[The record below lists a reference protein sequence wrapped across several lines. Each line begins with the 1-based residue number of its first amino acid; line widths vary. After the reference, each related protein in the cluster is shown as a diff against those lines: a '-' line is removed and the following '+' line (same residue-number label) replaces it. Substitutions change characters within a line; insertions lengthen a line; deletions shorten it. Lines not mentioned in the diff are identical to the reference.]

1 MNDIR
6 VLVVDDSAF
15 MRKMITDMIQTSKGM
30 SVVDTARN
38 GQQALD
44 KIRSLKPDVV
54 TLDVEMPVL
63 DGLSV
68 LREIMNTEPIPVIML
83 SSLTQHG
90 ADATIKSME
99 LGAVDF
105 VSKPSGSI
113 SLDIDNVKEELIN
126 KIHMA
131 YQANLQKKP
140 AHYQVKNTKQFLY
153 HRNLIAIG
161 VSTGGPK
168 ALQILLNQLPQEL
181 ASPVIVIQHMPASFT
196 KSLARRLNQLSSLTV
211 KEADHGEILKQGT
224 VYIAPGGK
232 QLTVKKV
239 GQTLVINID
248 LSPTGIKHTPSV
260 DYTYHSLSK
269 LSDFNLIN
277 VILTGMGSDGTN
289 GLKQIK
295 QSQPSHYIIAESE
308 ETSVIYG
315 MPKSAIENVG
325 ADAVLPINKIGEAL
339 TELVVQ
345 KGES

>member
-1 MNDIR
+1 M
-6 VLVVDDSAF
+6 
-15 MRKMITDMIQTSKGM
+15 
-30 SVVDTARN
+30 
-38 GQQALD
+38 
-44 KIRSLKPDVV
+44 
-54 TLDVEMPVL
+54 
-63 DGLSV
+63 
-68 LREIMNTEPIPVIML
+68 
-83 SSLTQHG
+83 
-90 ADATIKSME
+90 
-99 LGAVDF
+99 
-105 VSKPSGSI
+105 
-113 SLDIDNVKEELIN
+113 
-126 KIHMA
+126 
-131 YQANLQKKP
+131 
-140 AHYQVKNTKQFLY
+140 KNTKQFLY

>member
-131 YQANLQKKP
+131 YQANLQK
-140 AHYQVKNTKQFLY
+140 TC
-153 HRNLIAIG
+153 
-161 VSTGGPK
+161 S
-168 ALQILLNQLPQEL
+168 
-181 ASPVIVIQHMPASFT
+181 
-196 KSLARRLNQLSSLTV
+196 LSSE
-211 KEADHGEILKQGT
+211 KYK
-224 VYIAPGGK
+224 
-232 QLTVKKV
+232 
-239 GQTLVINID
+239 
-248 LSPTGIKHTPSV
+248 
-260 DYTYHSLSK
+260 
-269 LSDFNLIN
+269 
-277 VILTGMGSDGTN
+277 
-289 GLKQIK
+289 
-295 QSQPSHYIIAESE
+295 
-308 ETSVIYG
+308 
-315 MPKSAIENVG
+315 AIFI
-325 ADAVLPINKIGEAL
+325 P
-339 TELVVQ
+339 
-345 KGES
+345 